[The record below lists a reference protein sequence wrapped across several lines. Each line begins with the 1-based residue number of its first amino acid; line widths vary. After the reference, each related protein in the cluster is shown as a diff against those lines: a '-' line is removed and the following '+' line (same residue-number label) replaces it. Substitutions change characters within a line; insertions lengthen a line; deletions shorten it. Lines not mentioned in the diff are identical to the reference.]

1 MASYKDLN
9 AWQKSMSLAEA
20 IYRIAQ
26 QLPKDEVYV
35 LSDQMRRAAVSMP
48 SNIAEGHGRN
58 SAREFARFLLIAQG
72 SKSELE
78 TQLQL
83 CVRLHYM
90 TNEQI
95 EHAQRLCEEVGKM
108 LRMLIRRLEN

>member
-9 AWQKSMSLAEA
+9 AWQKSMSLAEE

-35 LSDQMRRAAVSMP
+35 LSDQMRRAAVSIP

-72 SKSELE
+72 SKSESE